1 MKSSIKEGISRSREQ
16 AQVINLDL
24 EEGDRQVRLLPC
36 DIGFFVITQRKILR
50 LRSASDIDP
59 DNQYPETPWEQ
70 CEVLSFGAS
79 DEIVNDTIIYT
90 QEIMDRRCPISEME
104 RNALTNISWEVM
116 ESLISLRSIKDDFE
130 KDQVAVF
137 NIIDSDF
144 EAFAKHAKKA
154 IPTVS
159 NCGVRVRSFFVY
171 VRLCLDS
178 ISSLFDA
185 LTELKFG
192 KGHRLFPKNCNKFA
206 KGYFD
211 NALIWIKAEREDQ
224 ADLINILENNV
235 QWIKTWIDA
244 RNAAVHPRK
253 NNYIEIINFS
263 LEASGKITFP
273 KWALIH
279 DAYPDF
285 QSSDIL
291 RSFEKV
297 IVDLRYFYV
306 GILNQLIVLS

>member
-1 MKSSIKEGISRSREQ
+1 MNSSIQEGISRNREQ
-16 AQVINLDL
+16 AQRINLDL
-24 EEGDRQVRLLPC
+24 EEGDEQIRFLRR
-36 DIGFFVITQRKILR
+36 DIGFFVITHRKILR

-90 QEIMDRRCPISEME
+90 QEIMDRTYPISEVE

-137 NIIDSDF
+137 NIINSDF
-144 EAFAKHAKKA
+144 DSFAKHTRKA
-154 IPTVS
+154 IPAVS
-159 NCGVRVRSFFVY
+159 NCGLRVRSFFVY

-192 KGHRLFPKNCNKFA
+192 KGYPLFPKRCNKFA

-211 NALIWIKAEREDQ
+211 NALIWIKAERGDQ

-263 LEASGKITFP
+263 LEAGGKITFP

-279 DAYPDF
+279 DAYPNF

-291 RSFEKV
+291 NSFEK
-297 IVDLRYFYV
+297 IICDLRRLYIV
-306 GILNQLIVLS
+306 MLNQLIVLD